1 MPLGAMRRAGLV
13 PEVDPERRWARARRG
28 DVEVEVGF
36 RTGFRIFGVFVD
48 TVWTGRRSRAADGGT
63 ELEYRFGWRRPG
75 RFAAR
80 SGGEPARALAG
91 RLSEDAEVRRLVERA
106 ELGEITVQER
116 RGERRVQLRPM
127 AGTIT
132 ALYVPPLPP
141 YTVPL
146 RAGEADAQL
155 ALLLRLLSA

>member
-1 MPLGAMRRAGLV
+1 MRRAGLV
-13 PEVDPERRWARARRG
+13 PEVDPERRWARARR
-28 DVEVEVGF
+28 DDLEVEVGF

-48 TVWTGRRSRAADGGT
+48 TVWTGRRQGAGEGAVD
-63 ELEYRFGWRRPG
+63 LDYRFGWRRPG
-75 RFAAR
+75 RFVAR
-80 SGGEPARALAG
+80 SGGDDALALAE
-91 RLSEDAEVRRLVERA
+91 RLNRDAEVGRLVGRA
-106 ELGEITVQER
+106 EVGEVTVRER

-155 ALLLRLLSA
+155 ALVLRLLSA

>member
-1 MPLGAMRRAGLV
+1 MRRAGLV

-28 DVEVEVGF
+28 DVELEVGF

-48 TVWTGRRSRAADGGT
+48 TVWTGRRRGAGEAAF
-63 ELEYRFGWRRPG
+63 ELDYRFGWRRPG
-75 RFAAR
+75 GFVAR
-80 SGGEPARALAG
+80 SGGERARALAE
-91 RLSEDAEVRRLVERA
+91 RLNRDAEVRRLVGRA
-106 ELGEITVQER
+106 ELGEITVR
-116 RGERRVQLRPM
+116 GRGGERRVQLRPM

-146 RAGEADAQL
+146 RAGEAEAQL
-155 ALLLRLLSA
+155 ALALRLLSA